1 MSNMLFFCP
10 HKLLLRIICSHKN
23 WFYWFVLTFFMMVVS
38 HQTPMRKYSASID
51 DVRAAA
57 KRIKGI
63 VHRTPVLTNKTLD
76 RLAGRKLFF
85 KCENFQKI
93 GAFKFRGGWNA
104 ISILSEEEAVKG
116 VCTHSSGN
124 HAQAVA
130 YAAMMR
136 GIPSYI
142 VMPNNAPKVKLNAVK
157 GYKAKITL
165 CEPTSEAR
173 RTTLEDIAE
182 KTGATVIHPFSN
194 PNVIAGQGTAALEL
208 IENVGNLDAIIAPI
222 GGGGLMSGTCI
233 TTRNLLPNAK
243 LYGAEPKGAD
253 NAYRSLKEG
262 RMLPQKNPNTICD
275 GLLTGLGENTWN
287 ILKDHLEAI
296 YTVTDDEVIKAMKL
310 IWERMKIIIEPSSAT
325 PVAVVLSDKFKAL
338 EGMENIGIIL
348 TGGNVE
354 LSKLPF

>member
-1 MSNMLFFCP
+1 
-10 HKLLLRIICSHKN
+10 
-23 WFYWFVLTFFMMVVS
+23 MVVS

-63 VHRTPVLTNKTLD
+63 GHRTPVLTNKTLD

-157 GYKAKITL
+157 GYRAEITL
-165 CEPTSEAR
+165 CEPTLKAR

-182 KTGATVIHPFSN
+182 KTGATVIHPFNN

-208 IENVGNLDAIIAPI
+208 IEDVGNLNAVIAPI

-253 NAYRSLKEG
+253 DAYRSLKEG
-262 RMLPQKNPNTICD
+262 RMLPQENPNTICD
-275 GLLTGLGENTWN
+275 GLLTGLGKNTWN

-296 YTVTDDEVIKAMKL
+296 YTVTDDEAIKAMKL

-338 EGMENIGIIL
+338 DGMENIGIIL